1 MAKAILYDA
10 SKCTACRGCQVA
22 CKGWNELPAEITTN
36 RGTLENPPDLSPKT
50 WLKMEFREYV
60 KDSKIEWLFTRRAC
74 MHCSDAGCVTVC
86 PTGALYKNEDGF
98 VSYDKS
104 LCSGCGYCEEACP
117 FSVPRSTRNVLT
129 GKAIMDKCTACTSV
143 GLNRLDAGLE
153 PACVNTCPT
162 GALTYGDRD
171 ALVAD
176 GRQRVAA
183 LQASGFSNAYFYG
196 DTELGGL
203 HVLYVLSDTP
213 EAFGLPEDPKV
224 SGLVSAWQDV
234 IQPLGWGLGG
244 VAIVGLGLNYIV
256 ARANANKEN

>member
-10 SKCTACRGCQVA
+10 SKCTACRACQVA
-22 CKGWNELPAEITTN
+22 CKGWNELPAEKTTN
-36 RGTLENPPDLSPKT
+36 RGTLENPPDLSPQT

-60 KDSKIEWLFTRRAC
+60 KDNDIKWYFTRRAC
-74 MHCSDAGCVTVC
+74 MHCTDAGCVTVC

-98 VSYDKS
+98 ISYDKS

-129 GKAIMDKCTACTSV
+129 GAALMDKCTACTSV
-143 GLNRLDAGLE
+143 GLNRIEAGNE

-162 GALTYGDRD
+162 GALTFGDRE

-183 LQASGFSNAYFYG
+183 LQASGFGNAYFYG

-203 HVLYVLSDTP
+203 HVLYVLPDTA
-213 EAFGLPEDPKV
+213 EAFGLPPDPKV

-244 VAIVGLGLNYIV
+244 AAIVGLGLNYIV